1 MSPHPIFKAR
11 QINPLTPL
19 AKGSVRAFL
28 PPVAR
33 DHWVSK
39 VRGSLERQKAR
50 RLTPCGTRGQVL
62 GVSRFVCGPQ
72 QQVLVGAD

>member
-1 MSPHPIFKAR
+1 M
-11 QINPLTPL
+11 
-19 AKGSVRAFL
+19 

-33 DHWVSK
+33 GHWVSK

-62 GVSRFVCGPQ
+62 GVSPFVCGPQ